1 LRSYEIHQEWIS
13 NVLKNRPDL
22 KETQLLRTKA
32 YMDDN
37 ARDALVTDFESLIP
51 SLKLPDENDRHVLAA
66 AIRCSAGVI
75 VTFNLKDFPSDY
87 LSLEFRL
94 IKSTQKEP
102 DRIKSGQ
109 TKVLSRKST
118 K

>member
-1 LRSYEIHQEWIS
+1 ME
-13 NVLKNRPDL
+13 
-22 KETQLLRTKA
+22 
-32 YMDDN
+32 
-37 ARDALVTDFESLIP
+37 ALNLCSV
-51 SLKLPDENDRHVLAA
+51 AA
-66 AIRCSAGVI
+66 
-75 VTFNLKDFPSDY
+75 L
-87 LSLEFRL
+87 LEFRL